1 MNAIRVETVVES
13 DGVLHITN
21 LPCLRGDR
29 VEAVIVLHR
38 ETREPEQEAARWRFL
53 ERSRRSQFRSSG
65 PYPTRD
71 ELHERD

>member
-1 MNAIRVETVVES
+1 MDAIRVETVIES

-21 LPCLRGDR
+21 LPCLRGDH

-38 ETREPEQEAARWRFL
+38 ETREQERQAARRRFL
-53 ERSRRSQFRSSG
+53 DRARRSSFCSSG

-71 ELHERD
+71 E